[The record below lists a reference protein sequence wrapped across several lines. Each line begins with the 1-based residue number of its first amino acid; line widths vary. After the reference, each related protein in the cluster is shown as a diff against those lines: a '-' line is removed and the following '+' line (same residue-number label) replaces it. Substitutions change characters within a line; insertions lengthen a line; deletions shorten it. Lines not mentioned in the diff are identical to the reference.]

1 VAGIGGPFVDAPGTS
16 AFTVLRGV
24 RIEAAPVSQ
33 SCALRGLRERAH
45 VTP

>member
-24 RIEAAPVSQ
+24 RI
-33 SCALRGLRERAH
+33 
-45 VTP
+45 